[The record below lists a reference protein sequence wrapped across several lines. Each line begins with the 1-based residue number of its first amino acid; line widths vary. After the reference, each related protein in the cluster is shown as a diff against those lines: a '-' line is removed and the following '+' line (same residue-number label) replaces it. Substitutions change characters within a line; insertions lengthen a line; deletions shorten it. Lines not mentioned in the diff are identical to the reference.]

1 MAEEDLRD
9 PEAGNRLARGTFWVT
24 IFCAIGFVGSIVFF
38 ILLR

>member
-9 PEAGNRLARGTFWVT
+9 PEAGNRLARWTFIVT
-24 IFCAIGFVGSIVFF
+24 MLCAIGFVGSIVFF